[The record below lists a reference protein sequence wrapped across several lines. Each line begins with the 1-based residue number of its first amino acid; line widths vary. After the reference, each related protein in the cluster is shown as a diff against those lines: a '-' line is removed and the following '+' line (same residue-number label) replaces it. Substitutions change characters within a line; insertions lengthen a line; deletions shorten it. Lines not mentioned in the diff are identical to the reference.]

1 MIRKIFITLI
11 LIIGFN
17 NLALADCNFRI
28 ANFGDTKDKL
38 KLDQN
43 LPKPFLMPDQFGG
56 ENLILPL
63 EAICNNND
71 KLYGTNLILLYIN
84 NKFVRFQL
92 YRPIMPD
99 RNLMEFAMKKYGEF
113 IIPGTTSKKDWR
125 GNFRWR
131 INNETIEYIIND
143 IHDGHVEILEITNSF
158 YENEI
163 SKYNE
168 KVGEWLDT
176 RN

>member
-1 MIRKIFITLI
+1 MIKKIFITLF

-17 NLALADCNFRI
+17 NLVLADCNFRI

-43 LPKPFLMPDQFGG
+43 LPEPFLMPDQFGG
-56 ENLILPL
+56 ENIILPL

-84 NKFVRFQL
+84 NKLVRFQL

-99 RNLMEFAMKKYGEF
+99 RNL
-113 IIPGTTSKKDWR
+113 I
-125 GNFRWR
+125 
-131 INNETIEYIIND
+131 
-143 IHDGHVEILEITNSF
+143 
-158 YENEI
+158 
-163 SKYNE
+163 
-168 KVGEWLDT
+168 
-176 RN
+176 